1 MHLATIEPLPFTRH
15 AARDAALFEAGRSLT
30 LESDAAGLFDVDAVT
45 RRGDLHRLFEGA
57 VIVSEI
63 DEFVDF
69 GTIGFDGSLDD

>member
-15 AARDAALFEAGRSLT
+15 AARDAALFDAGKSRS

-63 DEFVDF
+63 DEFVDY
-69 GTIGFDGSLDD
+69 GTIAFDPELDD

>member
-1 MHLATIEPLPFTRH
+1 MHVATISPLPFTRH
-15 AARDAALFEAGRSLT
+15 AARDAALFDAGHSAA
-30 LESDAAGLFDVDAVT
+30 LESDAAGLFDVDAMT
-45 RRGDLHRLFEGA
+45 DRAQLHRLFEGA